1 MGMSAEQSVV
11 LSEVPVKQPVT
22 LDKKYWAED
31 LTWQPVPKFTLTC
44 DTIGE
49 TETLTV
55 PATYQYIIGGAL
67 INNGTI
73 VNDGKVVLI

>member
-1 MGMSAEQSVV
+1 MSAEQTDV
-11 LSEVPVKQPVT
+11 LVEVPVLPPVVSGN
-22 LDKKYWAED
+22 KYWAED
-31 LTWQPVPKFTLTC
+31 LSWKPVPKFTLTC

-49 TETLTV
+49 AETLTI

-73 VNDGKVVLI
+73 ENDGKVVII